1 MGGLVMRL
9 PLTRKQKNFYRILC
23 SFTDYGDKPTYKEL
37 AEIYGCNSTSTI
49 YKLIQQLKIRGW
61 ISYVPGS
68 NKEGFI
74 IE

>member
-61 ISYVPGS
+61 IDYIPGS

>member
-61 ISYVPGS
+61 IDYIPGS
-68 NKEGFI
+68 NEEGFI

>member
-9 PLTRKQKNFYRILC
+9 PLTRKQKNFYSILC

-61 ISYVPGS
+61 IDYIPGS

>member
-1 MGGLVMRL
+1 MGGLVVRL

-61 ISYVPGS
+61 INYIPGS

>member
-37 AEIYGCNSTSTI
+37 AKIYGCNSTSTI

-61 ISYVPGS
+61 INYIPGS

>member
-1 MGGLVMRL
+1 MRL
-9 PLTRKQKNFYRILC
+9 PLTRKQKKFYRILC
-23 SFTDYGDKPTYKEL
+23 SFTNYGDKPTYKEL

-61 ISYVPGS
+61 IDYIPGS

>member
-1 MGGLVMRL
+1 MGGLLMRL

-61 ISYVPGS
+61 IDYIPGS

>member
-37 AEIYGCNSTSTI
+37 AEIYGCNSTSTS

-61 ISYVPGS
+61 IDYIPGS